1 LPHFCHAVAL
11 VEHGRP
17 VMAAL
22 YNPAAN
28 EFYEASIGRG
38 AKLNGKFINV
48 SAQSQI
54 AGCRMAAFAPM
65 FRHPAW
71 REPWP
76 EMHVIQLDS
85 VAYRISLVASG
96 EATPHSAS
104 IRKMT
109 GIRPDDVP

>member
-1 LPHFCHAVAL
+1 
-11 VEHGRP
+11 
-17 VMAAL
+17 MAAL

-28 EFYEASIGRG
+28 EFYEATIGRG
-38 AKLNGKFINV
+38 AKLNGKLINV

-65 FRHPAW
+65 FRQPAW

>member
-1 LPHFCHAVAL
+1 
-11 VEHGRP
+11 
-17 VMAAL
+17 MAAL

-28 EFYEASIGRG
+28 EFYEATIGRG
-38 AKLNGKFINV
+38 AKLNGKLINV

-54 AGCRMAAFAPM
+54 ARCRMAAFAPM
-65 FRHPAW
+65 FLHPAW